1 MSGVGSSFVTAAM
14 YIYDDPDIILIDQN
28 FMIRQS
34 PVTEAHI
41 TYHTMDGTWLEDY
54 QKAQELKQKGEGK
67 YDGWND
73 DLN

>member
-54 QKAQELKQKGEGK
+54 KKAQELKQKGEGEI
-67 YDGWND
+67 
-73 DLN
+73 